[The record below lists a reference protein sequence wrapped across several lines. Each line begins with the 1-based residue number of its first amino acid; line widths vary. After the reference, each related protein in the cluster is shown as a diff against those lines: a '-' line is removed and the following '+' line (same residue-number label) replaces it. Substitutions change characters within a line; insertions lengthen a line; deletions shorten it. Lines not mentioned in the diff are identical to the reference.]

1 MPFTAT
7 WMDIE
12 MITVREI
19 SWAEKDKYHDICGIL
34 KKKKRFKRPYL
45 QNRNRLTDT
54 QNKLIITKREKG
66 KER

>member
-12 MITVREI
+12 MITLREI

-34 KKKKRFKRPYL
+34 KKK
-45 QNRNRLTDT
+45 DS
-54 QNKLIITKREKG
+54 NKLIYRTETDSQTHKTNL
-66 KER
+66 

>member
-19 SWAEKDKYHDICGIL
+19 SWAEKDKYHVICGIL
-34 KKKKRFKRPYL
+34 KKKKDSNDLIYRTE
-45 QNRNRLTDT
+45 TDSQT
-54 QNKLIITKREKG
+54 HKTNL
-66 KER
+66 

>member
-34 KKKKRFKRPYL
+34 KNKKDSNDLIYRTE
-45 QNRNRLTDT
+45 TDSQT
-54 QNKLIITKREKG
+54 HTTNL
-66 KER
+66 